1 MSESPLSAR
10 SPDASI
16 QVRPLHPTE
25 VTATAEV
32 LAAAFSDP
40 PYPWTAFTISADR
53 HRERLQQIFELDLR
67 LLAVPHGTV
76 TAAVLDGS
84 VVGVAVV
91 ISSQQDVPEEVW
103 TELSTRGDEIA
114 GDRAAAAKQ
123 VEALLEPY
131 RPTEPHLLLAT
142 MGVHPSHRGHGLGSL
157 LLQSVLRSASRQG
170 LPVCLE
176 TSSPANVALYR
187 RHGFEVMAEVRLPD
201 APPVW
206 FMQSDWADD
215 SG

>member
-1 MSESPLSAR
+1 MSESP
-10 SPDASI
+10 SPRAANASI
-16 QVRPLHPTE
+16 QVRPLHPAE
-25 VTATAEV
+25 ATGAAEV

-67 LLAVPHGTV
+67 LLAVPYGTV

-91 ISSQQDVPEEVW
+91 ISSQQDVPAEVW

-131 RPTEPHLLLAT
+131 RPTEPHFLLAT

-187 RHGFEVMAEVRLPD
+187 RHGFEATAEVQLPG